1 MHLTVSSSPGSFSV
15 PLEVP
20 KTSGGKLLSMNAE
33 TEHPVFK
40 TSVTT
45 VESLSVI
52 AQQLSASA
60 ERASE
65 RELSMSRDELAAYAV
80 KQQSK
85 FLFDGYNVAKA
96 RHDVEMPQTDDPEM
110 LQRARL
116 ATEYVNSSSRGDTDL
131 RSPFPGLSRDQLL
144 LIAYDD
150 RGGYTINERRAAWC
164 SSAQM
169 EYKWASAAVARSQL
183 ESSATGKVPV
193 FLREVLDYYKALPM
207 IEKVQD
213 RYPRNYEA
221 EMEAKIAEELA
232 RTPDSKDKL
241 LTAEMNLFDI
251 LAASLVPR
259 DERHNAGGRS
269 NEKPTPAQTPAETDS
284 SG

>member
-1 MHLTVSSSPGSFSV
+1 MHLTVSSSPGSLSV
-15 PLEVP
+15 PLEIP
-20 KTSGGKLLSMNAE
+20 QTSEIKLRSVNAE
-33 TEHPVFK
+33 TEHPVLNA
-40 TSVTT
+40 SVTT

-52 AQQLSASA
+52 ARQLSASA
-60 ERASE
+60 ERASK

-80 KQQSK
+80 KQQSR
-85 FLFDGYNVAKA
+85 FLFDGYKAGKA
-96 RHDVEMPQTDDPEM
+96 RHDVEMPQTDDPQM
-110 LQRARL
+110 LDRARL
-116 ATEYVNSSSRGDTDL
+116 ATEYVNSSSRGATDL
-131 RSPFPGLSRDQLL
+131 KSPFPGLSRDQLL

-193 FLREVLDYYKALPM
+193 FLREVLDYYKALPL

-221 EMEAKIAEELA
+221 EMEAKIAEEVA
-232 RTPDSKDKL
+232 RTPDNKDRL
-241 LTAEMNLFDI
+241 LTADMNLFDI
-251 LAASLVPR
+251 LAAALVPQ
-259 DERHNAGGRS
+259 DKRHIAGDRS
-269 NEKPTPAQTPAETDS
+269 NEEPTPAQTPAETDS
-284 SG
+284 SA